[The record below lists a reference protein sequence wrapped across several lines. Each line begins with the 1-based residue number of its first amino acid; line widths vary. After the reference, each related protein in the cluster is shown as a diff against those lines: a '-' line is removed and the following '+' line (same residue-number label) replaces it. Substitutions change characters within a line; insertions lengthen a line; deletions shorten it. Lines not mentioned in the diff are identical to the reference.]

1 MDDMTSHSPQDS
13 PTWPPAPIPA
23 QPPSPGHPSGAAYP
37 GVPQP
42 YAPQDA
48 SRDVVDRVWTVMS
61 NTKRRGDWVVPER
74 IVLPVALGDVYV
86 DLREARLTAPITSI
100 VVQGL
105 MGEVKIVVPES
116 VRVECSGSAIVGE
129 FHDVPS
135 EQLPAPGAG
144 VGRFVLFAPGGAVRS
159 IRAPQSADA
168 VGEGGYAI
176 DGMAGWRAKRR
187 RRKGGRGIAN

>member
-23 QPPSPGHPSGAAYP
+23 QPTSPGHPSGAAYP

-42 YAPQDA
+42 YGPQDA
-48 SRDVVDRVWTVMS
+48 SRNVVDRVWTVMS

-86 DLREARLTAPITSI
+86 DLREARLTAPITTI
-100 VVQGL
+100 EVQGL

-144 VGRFVLFAPGGAVRS
+144 APVVRVVGAMIMGQVRVF
-159 IRAPQSADA
+159 RTADA